1 MSLLPLRGESQT
13 TPSEP
18 RVLGLND
25 DAADQA
31 FETLTASTTRTVLS
45 IIYDE
50 PSTPTEIRDE
60 IDTSLQNVHY
70 HLGKLED
77 ADLIEPAGIG
87 YSEKGTEMTVYAP
100 AREAVVL
107 FAGRESRKNRVR
119 DFLEGIVGSL
129 AVLAGATLA
138 FSWFGNNIM
147 SNYSSAGGVVSAPI
161 SPSLSFFLGGVLSI
175 LVLTAVW
182 YLR

>member
-1 MSLLPLRGESQT
+1 MSLLPLRRESQT

-45 IIYDE
+45 IIYNE

-129 AVLAGATLA
+129 AVLAGVSLA
-138 FSWFGNNIM
+138 LGWWAANM
-147 SNYSSAGGVVSAPI
+147 STYSGLGGSSSILIDPV
-161 SPSLSFFLGGVLSI
+161 LSFFLGGVLSI
-175 LVLTAVW
+175 LVLTGVW